1 MKFNFTSVLVCL
13 LISVTSSAQIESCPA
28 GVDTNAI
35 PKFSGVPTLQS
46 GTALQQGAVYK
57 YNNVVTSPFPMY
69 ALVKIE
75 NIDKAK
81 LVNIDEAEPS
91 NPSNDN
97 RFQPTIAPD
106 NSTLSSDRRG
116 LITFSMTFYSTA
128 TNLPAPIIGLRF
140 THYDMDGFTNG
151 TTGWYREM
159 GCITGQTGIITSTNP
174 VTQLV
179 NAGDYTALGF
189 LWKQYMGSTV
199 EHSGITSDP
208 EIALVGEYLATSA
221 VYFRM
226 GYDFKKGNGGSLS
239 SPSGRQYAAKF
250 GCFSF
255 VNGGTM
261 PVTYTSFDAVVNDK
275 SVLLKWVTAQEQNNS
290 HFEVERSFDNNNFNT
305 AGIVLDGFALN
316 GTAKSY
322 QFKDNST
329 ELQGKTIVYY
339 RLKQVDMDGKATYSK
354 VLAVR
359 LQAKAGVTMQV
370 SPNPFIETLNVR
382 FAATENGSAQ
392 IRIMNSFGQTLLS
405 KQSSITKG
413 FNNIQVDGLKE
424 LAAGMYI
431 AQLVMNGTVI
441 DNQRVIKN

>member
-1 MKFNFTSVLVCL
+1 MKQIFTFVLVCFL
-13 LISVTSSAQIESCPA
+13 VHTSSAQIETCPP

-35 PKFSGVPTLQS
+35 PKFSGIPTLVS
-46 GTALQQGAVYK
+46 GTALQQGAIYR
-57 YNNVVTSPFPMY
+57 YDNVVTSPFNMY

-81 LVNIDEAEPS
+81 VVNIDERDLS
-91 NPSNDN
+91 NASNDN
-97 RFQPTIAPD
+97 RFQPQIAPD

-116 LITFSMTFYSTA
+116 LVTFNMTFYSSLTG
-128 TNLPAPIIGLRF
+128 LPAAISGLKF

-151 TTGWYREM
+151 STGWYREM
-159 GCITGQTGIITSTNP
+159 GCITNASTILTSINP
-174 VTQLV
+174 ATQLV

-199 EHSGITSDP
+199 EHNGITSDP
-208 EIALVGEYLATSA
+208 EVALVGEYLATST
-221 VYFRM
+221 VVFRM

-239 SPSGRQYAAKF
+239 SPAYRQYAAKF

-255 VNGGTM
+255 VNGGGL

-275 SVLLKWVTAQEQNNS
+275 SVLLKWITAQEMNNS
-290 HFEVERSFDNNNFNT
+290 HFEVERSFDNNNFST
-305 AGIVLDGFALN
+305 VGIVLDGFALN

-322 QFKDNST
+322 QFKDNSA
-329 ELQGKTIVYY
+329 ELQGKTMAYY
-339 RLKQVDMDGKATYSK
+339 RLKQIDLDGKATYSK

-370 SPNPFIETLNVR
+370 SPNPFVENLNVR
-382 FAATENGSAQ
+382 FNATENGSAQ
-392 IRIMNSFGQTLLS
+392 IRIMNSYGQTLLS
-405 KQSSITKG
+405 KQSTISKG
-413 FNNIQVDGLKE
+413 YNNIQVDGLKQ

-431 AQLVMNGTVI
+431 AQLLMNGTVI

>member
-1 MKFNFTSVLVCL
+1 MKLFFTSVLVCL
-13 LISVTSSAQIESCPA
+13 LISTSFAQIETCPA
-28 GVDTNAI
+28 GVDPNAI

-46 GTALQQGAVYK
+46 GTALQQGAVYR
-57 YNNVVTSPFPMY
+57 YNNVVTSPFNMY

-75 NIDKAK
+75 NVDKAK
-81 LVNIDEAEPS
+81 VVNIDEAEPS
-91 NPSNDN
+91 NPGNDN
-97 RFQPTIAPD
+97 RFQPQIAPD

-116 LITFSMTFYSTA
+116 LITFSMTFYSTL

-159 GCITGQTGIITSTNP
+159 GCITGDAGILTSITP
-174 VTQLV
+174 PTQLL
-179 NAGDYTALGF
+179 NIGNYSALGF
-189 LWKQYMGSTV
+189 LWKQYQGSTV
-199 EHSGITSDP
+199 EHNGITSDP
-208 EIALVGEYLATSA
+208 EVALVGEYLATSS
-221 VYFRM
+221 VIFRM
-226 GYDFKKGNGGSLS
+226 GYDFKKGNGGNLS

-275 SVLLKWVTAQEQNNS
+275 SVLLKWITAQEMNNS
-290 HFEVERSFDNNNFNT
+290 HFEVERSFDMNNYT
-305 AGIVLDGFALN
+305 TIGMVLDGFAVN
-316 GTAKSY
+316 GTGKSY
-322 QFKDNST
+322 QFKDNAA

-339 RLKQVDMDGKATYSK
+339 RLKQIDIDGKATYSK

-359 LQAKAGVTMQV
+359 LQAKAGVTMQA
-370 SPNPFIETLNVR
+370 SPNPFVENLNVR
-382 FAATENGSAQ
+382 FNATETGMAQ
-392 IRIMNSFGQTLLS
+392 IRIVNSYGQTLLS
-405 KQSSITKG
+405 KQSPISKG
-413 FNNIQVDGLKE
+413 YNNVQVDGLNG

-431 AQLVMNGTVI
+431 AQLVLNGTVI